1 MNLQRIRGFL
11 LLTLQDVENGA
22 GVPAYRLS
30 KAERGQLRLNEAEQ
44 SALRS
49 YYAARWR
56 MAVSDETPT
65 EQLLGKTS

>member
-1 MNLQRIRGFL
+1 VNLQRIRGFL
-11 LLTLQDVENGA
+11 LLTLRDVENGA

-30 KAERGQLRLNEAEQ
+30 KAERGQLRLNDAEQ

-56 MAVSDETPT
+56 MAVSNEAPT
-65 EQLLGKTS
+65 ELMLEK